1 MIEPDPDDDK
11 SSEKPS
17 TDYYSVNEGKQNL
30 EFKEAFNCNFI
41 FRPLLNE
48 IAPENPEDD
57 IYFHLPESNQNN
69 NMEHIIILLGNES
82 EHNKIVSENP
92 GDGVC
97 SCLPESNQNNNME
110 HIISL
115 LGNEKEQNEIVSEN
129 PGDGVYSCLPELNQN
144 DKMENMI
151 GLLGRKRKRKDHLQK
166 FKNLNLKDSPY
177 RFDYFIKLFKG
188 YFLLYVKITLNDLV
202 NNCKFGKKFGKINF
216 HSPCRDKYAGNS
228 NEESNSIF
236 IGLTIEQVFTDVGTS
251 YQEKNKEYV
260 NKIRKKFKELES
272 KPNRNEKE
280 NEQYEAIKI
289 LMDYLGTKIKK
300 ALNQYYDSEE
310 FGEFRSD
317 PTIKKYNNKFNK
329 ERKRN
334 FYLLDKN
341 NYVRL
346 FKKEKKNN

>member
-1 MIEPDPDDDK
+1 MVKPDPDDENSSKKSTTDK
-11 SSEKPS
+11 
-17 TDYYSVNEGKQNL
+17 YSVNDEKQNL
-30 EFKEAFNCNFI
+30 EFKEAFNFI
-41 FRPLLNE
+41 FHHLLDE
-48 IAPENPEDD
+48 IPPENPGDD

-69 NMEHIIILLGNES
+69 NMEHTIILLG
-82 EHNKIVSENP
+82 K
-92 GDGVC
+92 
-97 SCLPESNQNNNME
+97 
-110 HIISL
+110 
-115 LGNEKEQNEIVSEN
+115 KTKR
-129 PGDGVYSCLPELNQN
+129 N
-144 DKMENMI
+144 DC
-151 GLLGRKRKRKDHLQK
+151 LQK

-202 NNCKFGKKFGKINF
+202 DNCKFGKKFGKINF

-236 IGLTIEQVFTDVGTS
+236 IGLTIEEVFTDVGTTF
-251 YQEKNKEYV
+251 QLKNKEYV
-260 NKIRKKFKELES
+260 NKIRKKFKELSS
-272 KPNRNEKE
+272 KPNKNEKE

-289 LMDYLGTKIKK
+289 LMDYLGTKINK
-300 ALNQYYDSEE
+300 ALDQYYDSEE

-317 PTIKKYNNKFNK
+317 TTIKKYNNKFYK
-329 ERKRN
+329 ERNRN

>member
-151 GLLGRKRKRKDHLQK
+151 GLL
-166 FKNLNLKDSPY
+166 
-177 RFDYFIKLFKG
+177 
-188 YFLLYVKITLNDLV
+188 
-202 NNCKFGKKFGKINF
+202 
-216 HSPCRDKYAGNS
+216 
-228 NEESNSIF
+228 
-236 IGLTIEQVFTDVGTS
+236 
-251 YQEKNKEYV
+251 
-260 NKIRKKFKELES
+260 
-272 KPNRNEKE
+272 
-280 NEQYEAIKI
+280 
-289 LMDYLGTKIKK
+289 
-300 ALNQYYDSEE
+300 
-310 FGEFRSD
+310 
-317 PTIKKYNNKFNK
+317 
-329 ERKRN
+329 
-334 FYLLDKN
+334 
-341 NYVRL
+341 
-346 FKKEKKNN
+346 